1 MAYPDWVEKQ
11 RRPGTSIHCIRGKY
25 YLYEV
30 TSVYDKE
37 KKRARAITKGY
48 LGRITEE
55 GLIPPKKKTESNE
68 SKYSVKEY
76 GASSVL
82 LDMGKD
88 LHAKLK
94 EVFPDEADELMSLAV
109 LRLVESCPF
118 KRIGLLYER
127 SYLSEMFPGLPMSS
141 ASLSGFLRSVGSR
154 REKIVRFMNRMIDG
168 SEHILFDGTGIITK
182 SEHLDINRLGYNSHR
197 QFDPQINL
205 LYAFSSEQHQPVY
218 YRIVPGNVRDVSSFR
233 QAVSESGIQDVTVI
247 ADKGFGS
254 AANFGMLED
263 AQIRYI
269 VPLRRNSGAFDRAR
283 LKSGDKGS
291 FDGHFIFQKRVIWY
305 YEYVIDGAR
314 YIVFQDS
321 SLRTEEEKDYL
332 QRLEAQHEGYSMEG
346 YLEKQYDFGTIL
358 FRTNRTD
365 PPEEIYKLYKTR
377 IEIEQTFDFL
387 KNLLETDVIY
397 LQDKY
402 AVEGWAFI
410 NHLSLLLAYLVYQ
423 KLRSTDLLS
432 KFSIADF
439 LSHLKYIHRIKTKG
453 SWVLSEISGKTKKLL
468 KALDLDI
475 GSIANLNATR
485 TE

>member
-11 RRPGTSIHCIRGKY
+11 RKPGTSIHCIRGKY

-30 TSVYDKE
+30 SSVYDKE
-37 KKRARAITKGY
+37 KKRARAITGKY
-48 LGRITEE
+48 LGRITED
-55 GLIPPKKKTESNE
+55 GLTPPKAKKAEADQQE

-82 LDMGKD
+82 LEMGAD
-88 LHAKLK
+88 IHAKLK
-94 EVFPDEADELMSLAV
+94 TAFPKEADEMISLAI
-109 LRLVESCPF
+109 LRLVESSPF

-127 SYLSEMFPGLPMSS
+127 SFLSELFPNLPMSS
-141 ASLSGFLRSVGSR
+141 ASLSGFLRSIGSQ
-154 REKIVRFMNRMIDG
+154 REKLIQFMNGMVHG
-168 SEHILFDGTGIITK
+168 SEHILFDGTNIITK
-182 SEHLDINRLGYNSHR
+182 SENLDINRLGYNSHR

-205 LYAFSSEQHQPVY
+205 LYAFSSEHHQPVY

-233 QAVSESGIQDVTVI
+233 QAVHESGIKDVTVI

-254 AANFGMLED
+254 KTNFDMLED
-263 AQIRYI
+263 AGIRYI
-269 VPLRRNSGAFDRAR
+269 VPLRRNNGAFDRAK
-283 LKSGDKGS
+283 LKTGDKGS
-291 FDGHFIFQKRVIWY
+291 FDGHFMFQKRVIWH
-305 YEYVIDGAR
+305 YEYTIDGAR
-314 YIVFQDS
+314 YLVFQDS

-332 QRLEAQHEGYSMEG
+332 QRLEAQHENYTMES

-365 PPEEIYKLYKTR
+365 APEEIYKLYKTR

-387 KNLLETDVIY
+387 KNLLETDVVY

-410 NHLSLLLAYLVYQ
+410 NHLSLLLAYLIYE
-423 KLRSTDLLS
+423 KLRNAKLLS

-439 LSHLKYIHRIKTKG
+439 IYHLKYIHKIKTKD
-453 SWVLSEISGKTKKLL
+453 SWALSEISGKTRKLL
-468 KALDLDI
+468 DALNVDI
-475 GSIANLNATR
+475 A
-485 TE
+485 

>member
-1 MAYPDWVEKQ
+1 MAYPEWVEKQ

-55 GLIPPKKKTESNE
+55 GLIPPREKTQKEE

-82 LDMGKD
+82 LNMGSD
-88 LHAKLK
+88 IHTKLK
-94 EVFPDEADELMSLAV
+94 EVFPKEADEIMTLAV

-118 KRIGLLYER
+118 KRVGLLYER
-127 SYLSEMFPGLPMSS
+127 SYLSEVFPDLPMSS
-141 ASLSGFLRSVGSR
+141 ASLSGFLRSVGGR
-154 REKIVRFMNRMIDG
+154 REKIVQFMKRMIDG
-168 SEHILFDGTGIITK
+168 SEHILFDGTSIITK
-182 SEHLDINRLGYNSHR
+182 SENLDINRLGYNSHR
-197 QFDPQINL
+197 QFDPQVNL
-205 LYAFSSEQHQPVY
+205 LYAFSSEKHQPVY

-233 QAVSESGIQDVTVI
+233 QAVSESGIRDVTVI

-254 AANFGMLED
+254 AANFEMLEN
-263 AQIRYI
+263 AHIRYI
-269 VPLRRNSGAFDRAR
+269 VPLRRNNGAFDRAK
-283 LKSGDKGS
+283 LKSGDKSS
-291 FDGHFIFQKRVIWY
+291 FDGHFIFQKRIIWY

-314 YIVFQDS
+314 YIVFQDGD
-321 SLRTEEEKDYL
+321 LRMEEEKDYL
-332 QRLEAQHEGYSMEG
+332 QRVEAQHEGYTMEG

-365 PPEEIYKLYKTR
+365 SPEEIYKLYKTR

-387 KNLLETDVIY
+387 KNLLETDVVY

-410 NHLSLLLAYLVYQ
+410 NHLSLILAYLVYHR
-423 KLRSTDLLS
+423 LRSANLLS

-439 LSHLKYIHRIKTKG
+439 IAHLKYIHRIKTKD
-453 SWVLSEISGKTKKLL
+453 SWVLSEISGKTQQFL
-468 KALDLDI
+468 KALGLDI
-475 GSIANLNATR
+475 A
-485 TE
+485 

>member
-55 GLIPPKKKTESNE
+55 GLIPPKREQQKGDGG
-68 SKYSVKEY
+68 YSVKEY

-88 LHAKLK
+88 IHAGLK
-94 EVFPDEADELMSLAV
+94 EVFPKEADEMMTLAI
-109 LRLVESCPF
+109 LRLTENSPF
-118 KRIGLLYER
+118 KRIGLHYER
-127 SYLSEMFPGLPMSS
+127 SYLSELFPDLPMSG

-154 REKIVRFMNRMIDG
+154 REKIVQFMNGMVEG
-168 SEHILFDGTGIITK
+168 SEHILFDGTNIVTK
-182 SEHLDINRLGYNSHR
+182 SENMDINRVGYNSHR
-197 QFDPQINL
+197 QYDPQINL
-205 LYAFSSEQHQPVY
+205 LYAFSYEQHRPVY
-218 YRIVPGNVRDVSSFR
+218 YRIVAGNVRDVSSFK
-233 QAVSESGIQDVTVI
+233 QAVSESGIKDVTVI

-254 AANFGMLED
+254 AANFDMLEKEGL
-263 AQIRYI
+263 RYI
-269 VPLRRNSGAFDRAR
+269 VPLRRNNGHFDRSK
-283 LKSGDKGS
+283 LKTGDKNS
-291 FDGHFIFQKRVIWY
+291 FDGFFMFEKRVVWF
-305 YEYVIDGAR
+305 YEYTEDGAR

-321 SLRTEEEKDYL
+321 NLRTEEEKDYM
-332 QRLEAQHEGYSMEG
+332 QRLEAQEENYSIEGYM
-346 YLEKQYDFGTIL
+346 EKQYDFGTIL
-358 FRTNRTD
+358 FRTNRD
-365 PPEEIYKLYKTR
+365 DSPQAIYKLYKTR

-387 KNLLETDVIY
+387 KNLLETDVVY

-410 NHLSLLLAYLVYQ
+410 NHLSLLLAYLVYS
-423 KLRSTDLLS
+423 KLRDADLLS

-439 LSHLKYIHRIKTKG
+439 IAHLKYIYKIKTKN
-453 SWVLSEISGKTKKLL
+453 SWCLSEISGKTQKFLH
-468 KALDLDI
+468 ALGVDI
-475 GSIANLNATR
+475 A
-485 TE
+485 